1 MGDGDS
7 EQAVPFGEIFT
18 GQKSTPTNDF
28 ESELLD
34 YSQPTYTANF
44 RSYVDSVLQPAIQ
57 CYNSGSQLMRW
68 DIGGPDDPL
77 FTDLGSLKVVGRLR
91 VQHEDDSPLAPDEKV
106 SCVNMFPESVW
117 GQINVFVSGIPVS
130 DHGRMVNMKSYV
142 QKQFSTTHEVKA
154 SSLQN
159 EFYVGDMLSL
169 GGGWEDVTTARLQ
182 EDDGLKNRAKL
193 ISESRDVNFCFKPC
207 FDLANCE
214 RAFPAGYTL
223 TLEFERA
230 DPKFSLLAADSSIDY
245 KIRIYDIALEV
256 RRFTPSG
263 NALRALPNPR
273 TGTYYLPFARSV
285 RLSCKVHPLL

>member
-7 EQAVPFGEIFT
+7 EQPVPFGEIFT
-18 GQKSTPTNDF
+18 GQKSSPTNDF
-28 ESELLD
+28 ESSLLD
-34 YSQPTYTANF
+34 YSQPSYSANF
-44 RSYVDSVLQPAIQ
+44 RNYVDAVLQPQIQ
-57 CYNSGSQLMRW
+57 PYNSGSQLMRW

-77 FTDLGSLKVVGRLR
+77 FTDLSSLKVVGRLR
-91 VQHEDDSPLAPDEKV
+91 VQHADDTPLAPGEKV
-106 SCVNMFPESVW
+106 SCVNMFPESLW
-117 GQINVFVSGIPVS
+117 GQINVFCNGVPVS

-142 QKQFSTTHEVKA
+142 QKQFTTTHEVKS

-159 EFYVGDMLSL
+159 EYYIGDMISL
-169 GGGWEDVTTARLQ
+169 GGGWEDVTSERL
-182 EDDGLKNRAKL
+182 ETDDGLKTRAKL

-207 FDLANCE
+207 FDLANSE

-263 NALRALPNPR
+263 AALRALPNPR
-273 TGTYYLPFARSV
+273 TGTFFLPFARSV
-285 RLSCKVHPLL
+285 RLSLLHSIS